1 MQLLHIGF
9 VILIIAAVQNY
20 YYFYANKFL
29 LPDYLLRL
37 KILPPR
43 SFQFTGGASQ
53 HRLFFL
59 HSTKGLTFNV
69 PRRLYIAVRHSCV
82 QPLGYLE
89 SGVEP
94 VSTLWIKPS
103 FFVATHITASLEPLG
118 NVIIA

>member
-1 MQLLHIGF
+1 MHLLHIGF

-20 YYFYANKFL
+20 YYLHANKSL

-69 PRRLYIAVRHSCV
+69 LRRLYIAVRHRCD

-94 VSTLWIKPS
+94 VSTL
-103 FFVATHITASLEPLG
+103 
-118 NVIIA
+118 